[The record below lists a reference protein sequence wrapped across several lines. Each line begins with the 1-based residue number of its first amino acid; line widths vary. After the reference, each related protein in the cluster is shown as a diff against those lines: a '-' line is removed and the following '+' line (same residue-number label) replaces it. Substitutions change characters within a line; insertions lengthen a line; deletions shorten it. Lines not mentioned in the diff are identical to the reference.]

1 MMPAS
6 LSEFSNGKRAAVE
19 CTEYAN
25 PVDMLVVLN
34 ISRGKN
40 REILFRTDGVSSK
53 EVRFPPSD
61 SVFVCTC
68 VY

>member
-19 CTEYAN
+19 CTENAN

-34 ISRGKN
+34 ISCGKN
-40 REILFRTDGVSSK
+40 KEILFRTVGESSK
-53 EVRFPPSD
+53 EVRFPSSD
-61 SVFVCTC
+61 SVSVCTC